1 MIILAA
7 AFTVTSCTAAF
18 AKDNETGS
26 RFFSSEPAIS
36 ADPEGAFRQLVDD
49 CMGKYVQDFS
59 VETTNEEF
67 NMADVL
73 RNNKAVL
80 IECFSTNSQYSL
92 DMMDMLENLNQKYRG
107 EVSILGLSDDERDTL
122 PVLADYAKERGLTY
136 DLASDAGLGL
146 AAEMSLYYPTTMVI
160 DRDGCLVFHQNGY
173 EDDEQE
179 ILDDLL
185 GYLVADNY
193 TTGIVR
199 LDDENN
205 LYVTFTSISK
215 DLEQDDDEEDGYNEM
230 AEYSDSE
237 ENYED
242 YSGENYEDYS
252 GENPGEA
259 GEEDSDWE
267 AENTS
272 DYEGADNDTGDTG
285 DTADTGEA
293 ITLEYGEEVP
303 DFSIRLADGS
313 TTSLYELMEGRKAA
327 LVVFWASF
335 CGYCKAELPYVQR
348 AYEQFPDDV
357 AVVALTTFD
366 KDTADD
372 IYEVQQE
379 LGLGFPLGWDDQ
391 NLSEQVSDG
400 IPAFFVVDRFGNVII
415 KDSGYREDPDMFTRL
430 FEELVSDDYTET
442 VVMEDF

>member
-1 MIILAA
+1 MKKSMMIILAA

-18 AKDNETGS
+18 AQDNETGS
-26 RFFSSEPAIS
+26 RFFSSEPAIQV
-36 ADPEGAFRQLVDD
+36 DPEEAFRQLVDD

-59 VETTNEEF
+59 VETTNEEM
-67 NMADVL
+67 NMADIL

-80 IECFSTNSQYSL
+80 IECFSTNSQYSH
-92 DMMDMLENLNQKYRG
+92 DMMDMLEDLSQKYQG
-107 EVSILGLSDDERDTL
+107 EVYVLGLSDDERDTL

-136 DLASDAGLGL
+136 DLASDADLGL
-146 AAEMSLYYPTTMVI
+146 AAEMSMYYPTTMVI

-173 EDDEQE
+173 EDNEQE

-185 GYLVADNY
+185 GYLVADDY

-199 LDDENN
+199 LDDQNN
-205 LYVTFTSISK
+205 LYVTFASTSS
-215 DLEQDDDEEDGYNEM
+215 DLEQDEDEYNEM
-230 AEYSDSE
+230 TEYSDSE
-237 ENYED
+237 EN
-242 YSGENYEDYS
+242 S
-252 GENPGEA
+252 
-259 GEEDSDWE
+259 EEDGDAESDWE
-267 AENTS
+267 AENAS
-272 DYEGADNDTGDTG
+272 DYQDADEDTGDTG
-285 DTADTGEA
+285 DTGEA

-313 TTSLYELMEGRKAA
+313 TTSLYELMEGKKAA

-366 KDTADD
+366 KDSADD

-379 LGLGFPLGWDDQ
+379 LGLGFPLGWDDH

-400 IPAFFVVDRFGNVII
+400 IPAFFVVDRFGNVVV
-415 KDSGYREDPDMFTRL
+415 KDSGYREDPDMFARL

-442 VVMEDF
+442 VVMEDY